1 MLDKE
6 ILLKRLET
14 SIDFVEDGINFNVG
28 EFVLGKV
35 NSNRIF
41 VNGYLDYIYINSI
54 YSLSKLIV
62 QQELL
67 NIKDDFFDLVNQSEV
82 FSKFIANK
90 EIDFYLV
97 FDTGNAGINIC
108 EEINGKYKLFNES
121 HFKNDL

>member
-108 EEINGKYKLFNES
+108 GEINGKYKLFNES
-121 HFKNDL
+121 HFKDDL